1 MKKLLLPLAFLLG
14 AATGLAEDNATK
26 LALAREAISA
36 MKADRTLDSMSG
48 MLRQVA
54 TQQAQLP
61 ATATP
66 AQRAQFEAYMA
77 KVMDLAM
84 SEAKTMISKMDVAYA
99 EVYSE
104 AELKAII
111 AFFKSPEGESM
122 MAKQPQVMARIMPL
136 MQEMQQSMGPK
147 LQALIEEFKGQMAAS
162 EAAPA
167 TPPTK

>member
-1 MKKLLLPLAFLLG
+1 MKKLLLPLILLIG
-14 AATGLAEDNATK
+14 AAPGFAEDNAAK

-36 MKADRTLDSMSG
+36 MQADRMFDNMSG
-48 MLRQVA
+48 MLKQIA

-61 ATATP
+61 ASATP
-66 AQRAQFEAYMA
+66 AQRQKFEAYMA

-84 SEAKTMISKMDVAYA
+84 SEAKAMVSKMDVTYA
-99 EVYSE
+99 DIYSE
-104 AELKAII
+104 TELKAMI

-147 LQALIEEFKGQMAAS
+147 MQALVEEFKNDMQAT

-167 TPPTK
+167 TPPAK